1 MTVEQKRLVTESLT
15 TLKPVADLL
24 GDIFY
29 SRLFEMDPMLKYLFP
44 SDMNHQGEKL
54 IAAVNQAAACFDGME
69 TLESTMQEFGLRHAG
84 YGVKDYH
91 YDTAEQALLWTV
103 RVGMGAAFTVDV
115 RHAWVSFY
123 GEMAAAMK
131 RGAAKRIET

>member
-1 MTVEQKRLVTESLT
+1 MITESLT

-29 SRLFEMDPMLKYLFP
+29 SQLFEMDPMLKYLFP
-44 SDMNHQGEKL
+44 SAMLHQGEKL
-54 IAAVNQAAACFDGME
+54 IAAVNQAAACLDRME
-69 TLESTMQEFGLRHAG
+69 TLESIMQEFGLRHAG
-84 YGVKDYH
+84 YGVKDHH

-103 RVGMGAAFTVDV
+103 RMGMGSAFTVDV
-115 RHAWVSFY
+115 RDAWVSFY
-123 GEMAAAMK
+123 GEMAASMK

>member
-1 MTVEQKRLVTESLT
+1 MTAEQKRLLTESLT

-29 SRLFEMDPMLKYLFP
+29 GHLFEMDPMLKDLFP
-44 SDMNHQGEKL
+44 TAMPHQGEKL
-54 IAAVNQAAACFDGME
+54 IAAVNQAAACLDRME
-69 TLESTMQEFGLRHAG
+69 TFESIMQEFGLRHAG
-84 YGVKDYH
+84 YGVEDHH
-91 YDTAEQALLWTV
+91 YDTAGQALLWTV
-103 RVGMGAAFTVDV
+103 RMGMGSAFTVDV
-115 RHAWVSFY
+115 RDAWVSFY

>member
-1 MTVEQKRLVTESLT
+1 MTAGQKRLVTESLT
-15 TLKPVADLL
+15 TLIPVADLL

-29 SRLFEMDPMLKYLFP
+29 SHLFEMDPPLKYLFP

-54 IAAVNQAAACFDGME
+54 IAAVNQAAACLDRME

-84 YGVKDYH
+84 YGVKDHH

-103 RVGMGAAFTVDV
+103 RMGMGSAFTVDV
-115 RHAWVSFY
+115 RDAWVSFY